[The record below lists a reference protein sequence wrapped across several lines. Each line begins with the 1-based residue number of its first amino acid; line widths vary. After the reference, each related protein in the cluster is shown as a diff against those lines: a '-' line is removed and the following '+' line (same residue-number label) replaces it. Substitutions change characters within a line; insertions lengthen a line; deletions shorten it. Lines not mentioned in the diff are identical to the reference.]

1 MPNNKHNV
9 NEPSSISTSTEQP
22 SLLTNASNTSTT
34 RRNFLK
40 TAAVGSAAAVA
51 APWIG
56 NVQAQEG
63 VRIRMQSSWQPGTT
77 GYRIFEEWAA
87 GVAEATGGEVRIE
100 PFPAGAVAGAFEV
113 ADAVR
118 NGVLDGQNWFTV
130 YWPGKMPA
138 GVFLTAYPMG
148 LSVPHQWDM
157 MFGAYGGFGIAKD
170 LYRKQGQ
177 ELLGY
182 VHHDLNL
189 IHSKVPLRS
198 FDDFKGVKIR
208 MPGGIVAETFASIGA
223 QTTLLPGSEVYPA
236 LEKGIIDAA
245 DYTGAAVNYELGF
258 WQVADYIIMGPPSTP
273 CLHQAVDLMDISVN
287 RRTFERMSPQTQDLM
302 HDLVAAYSREH
313 YAAIQKANAEA
324 WPKYREKGVEIIH
337 LTENDASRFR
347 DAAIPLWFKWA
358 NKDPDAARLF
368 RAHLNTMM
376 DPAVGLVTEEDIQG
390 YELNA

>member
-1 MPNNKHNV
+1 MQDDKQ
-9 NEPSSISTSTEQP
+9 PSSISSVENDTTIRDNFKTP
-22 SLLTNASNTSTT
+22 S

-40 TAAVGSAAAVA
+40 AAAVGSAAAVA
-51 APWIG
+51 TPWIG
-56 NVQAQEG
+56 NVQAQQG
-63 VRIRMQSSWQPGTT
+63 IRIRMQSSWQPGTT
-77 GYRIFEEWAA
+77 GYKIFEEWAA
-87 GVAEATGGEVRIE
+87 GVGEATSGEVTIE
-100 PFPAGAVAGAFEV
+100 PFPAGAVAGDFEV

-138 GVFLTAYPMG
+138 GVFLTAFPMG
-148 LSVPHQWDM
+148 LSLPHQWDM
-157 MFGAYGGFGIAKD
+157 MFGAYGGFDIAKD

-198 FDDFKGVKIR
+198 FDDFDGIKIR

-223 QTTLLPGSEVYPA
+223 RTTLLPGSEVYPA
-236 LEKGIIDAA
+236 LEKGTIDAA
-245 DYTGAAVNYELGF
+245 DFTGAAVNYELGF

-273 CLHQAVDLMDISVN
+273 CLHQSVDLMDISVN
-287 RRTFERMSPQTQDLM
+287 RRVYERMSSQTQDLM

-337 LTENDASRFR
+337 LSEDDASRFR
-347 DAAIPLWFKWA
+347 EAAIPLWFKWA
-358 NKDPDAARLF
+358 NKDADAARLF
-368 RAHLNTMM
+368 KAHLDTMM
-376 DPAVGLVTEEDIQG
+376 DPAVALVTDEDIKD

>member
-1 MPNNKHNV
+1 MATPD
-9 NEPSSISTSTEQP
+9 
-22 SLLTNASNTSTT
+22 
-34 RRNFLK
+34 RRRFLK
-40 TAAVGSAAAVA
+40 AAAVGSAAAVA
-51 APWIG
+51 APWVG
-56 NVQAQEG
+56 NVQAQQG
-63 VRIRMQSSWQPGTT
+63 IRIRMQSSWQPGTT

-87 GVAEATGGEVRIE
+87 GVAEATSGEVTIE

-198 FDDFKGVKIR
+198 FDDFEGVKIR
-208 MPGGIVAETFASIGA
+208 MPGGIVAETFAKIGA
-223 QTTLLPGSEVYPA
+223 RTTLLPGSEVYPA
-236 LEKGIIDAA
+236 LEKGTIDAA
-245 DYTGAAVNYELGF
+245 DYTGAAVNFELGF
-258 WQVADYIIMGPPSTP
+258 WQVTDYIIMGPPSTP
-273 CLHQAVDLMDISVN
+273 CLHQAVDLMDIAVN
-287 RRTFERMSPQTQDLM
+287 RRVYERMSDQTKDLM

-337 LTENDASRFR
+337 LSEDDADRFR
-347 DAAIPLWFKWA
+347 DAAIPLWFEWA
-358 NKDPDAARLF
+358 NKDPDAAKLF
-368 RAHLNTMM
+368 RAHLNTML
-376 DPAVGLVTEEDIQG
+376 DPSVALITEEDIKDF
-390 YELNA
+390 ELNA

>member
-1 MPNNKHNV
+1 MQDDK
-9 NEPSSISTSTEQP
+9 QP
-22 SLLTNASNTSTT
+22 SRILTSPGEAISD
-34 RRNFLK
+34 RREPDRREPDRRRFLK
-40 TAAVGSAAAVA
+40 AAAVGSAAAVA

-56 NVQAQEG
+56 NAQAQEG
-63 VRIRMQSSWQPGTT
+63 IRIRMQSSWQPGTV
-77 GYRIFEEWAA
+77 GYRTFEAWAK
-87 GVAEATGGEVRIE
+87 GVVESTSGEVNIE

-148 LSVPHQWDM
+148 LSLPHQWDM
-157 MFGAYGGFGIAKD
+157 MFGAYGGLDIAKD

-198 FDDFKGVKIR
+198 FDDFDGIKIR
-208 MPGGIVAETFASIGA
+208 MPGGIVAETFAAMGA
-223 QTTLLPGSEVYPA
+223 RTTLLPGSEVYPA
-236 LEKGIIDAA
+236 LEKGTIDAA
-245 DYTGAAVNYELGF
+245 DFTGAAVNYELGF

-273 CLHQAVDLMDISVN
+273 CLHQSVDLMDIAVN
-287 RRTFERMSPQTQDLM
+287 RRVFERMSSQTQDLM

-337 LTENDASRFR
+337 LTEEDATRFR
-347 DAAIPLWFKWA
+347 EVAIPLWFKWA

-368 RAHLNTMM
+368 KAHLDTMM
-376 DPAVGLVTEEDIQG
+376 DPAVALITPEDIKD
-390 YELNA
+390 YELNV

>member
-1 MPNNKHNV
+1 MQDDKHPTRLITDV
-9 NEPSSISTSTEQP
+9 ASSADTLSQAP
-22 SLLTNASNTSTT
+22 AS
-34 RRNFLK
+34 RRRFLK
-40 TAAVGSAAAVA
+40 TAALGSAAAVA

-63 VRIRMQSSWQPGTT
+63 INIRMQSSWPPGTP
-77 GYRIFEEWAA
+77 GYRIFEQWAK
-87 GVAEATGGEVRIE
+87 GVGEATSGEVTIE

-148 LSVPHQWDM
+148 LSMPHQWDI
-157 MFGAYGGFGIAKD
+157 MFGAYGGFDLAKD

-182 VHHDLNL
+182 VHHDMNL
-189 IHSKVPLRS
+189 IHSKKPLRS
-198 FDDFKGVKIR
+198 FDDFQGIKLR
-208 MPGGIVAETFASIGA
+208 MPGGIVAETFAAAGA
-223 QTTLLPGSEVYPA
+223 RTTLLPGSEVYPA
-236 LEKGIIDAA
+236 LEKGTIDAA
-245 DYTGAAVNYELGF
+245 DYTGAANNYELGF

-287 RRTFERMSPQTQDLM
+287 RRVFERMSPQTQDLM

-324 WPKYREKGVEIIH
+324 WPKFKEKGVEVIH
-337 LTENDASRFR
+337 LSEDDADRFR
-347 DAAIPLWFKWA
+347 EIAVPLWFKWA

-368 RAHLNTMM
+368 KAHLDTMM
-376 DPAVGLVTEEDIQG
+376 DPAVALITPEDIKD
-390 YELNA
+390 YELNL

>member
-1 MPNNKHNV
+1 MQDDK
-9 NEPSSISTSTEQP
+9 QP
-22 SLLTNASNTSTT
+22 SRILTSPGEAISD
-34 RRNFLK
+34 RREPDRRRFLK
-40 TAAVGSAAAVA
+40 AAAVGSAAAVA

-63 VRIRMQSSWQPGTT
+63 IRIRMQSSWQPGTV
-77 GYRIFEEWAA
+77 GYRTFEAWAK
-87 GVAEATGGEVRIE
+87 GVVESTSGEVNIE

-148 LSVPHQWDM
+148 LSLPHQWDM
-157 MFGAYGGFGIAKD
+157 MFGAYGGLDIAKD

-198 FDDFKGVKIR
+198 FDDFDGIKIR
-208 MPGGIVAETFASIGA
+208 MPGGIVAETFAAMGA
-223 QTTLLPGSEVYPA
+223 RTTLLPGSEVYPA
-236 LEKGIIDAA
+236 LEKGTIDAA
-245 DYTGAAVNYELGF
+245 DFTGAAVNYELGF

-273 CLHQAVDLMDISVN
+273 CLHQSVDLMDIAVN
-287 RRTFERMSPQTQDLM
+287 RRVFERMSSQTQDLM

-337 LTENDASRFR
+337 LTEEDATRFR
-347 DAAIPLWFKWA
+347 EVAIPLWFKWA

-368 RAHLNTMM
+368 KAHLDTMM
-376 DPAVGLVTEEDIQG
+376 DPAVALITPEDIKD
-390 YELNA
+390 YELNV

>member
-1 MPNNKHNV
+1 MPCAD
-9 NEPSSISTSTEQP
+9 EPGTPSTSG
-22 SLLTNASNTSTT
+22 
-34 RRNFLK
+34 RRSFLK
-40 TAAVGSAAAVA
+40 KAALGSAAAVA
-51 APWIG
+51 APWVA

-63 VRIRMQSSWQPGTT
+63 IRISMQSSWQPGTT
-77 GYRIFEEWAA
+77 GYSIFESWAA
-87 GVAEATGGEVRIE
+87 GVAEATGGEVSIE

-148 LSVPHQWDM
+148 LSVPHQWDI
-157 MFGAYGGFGIAKD
+157 MFGAYGGFDIAKD

-198 FDDFKGVKIR
+198 FDDFNGVKIR
-208 MPGGIVAETFASIGA
+208 MPGGIVAETFAAIGA
-223 QTTLLPGSEVYPA
+223 RTTLLPGSEVYPA
-236 LEKGIIDAA
+236 LEKGTIDAA
-245 DYTGAAVNYELGF
+245 DYTGAAVNFELGF

-287 RRTFERMSPQTQDLM
+287 RRVFERMSPQTQDLM

-337 LTENDASRFR
+337 LTEEDATRFR
-347 DAAIPLWFKWA
+347 EAAIPLWFKWA

-368 RAHLNTMM
+368 KAHLDTMM
-376 DPAVGLVTEEDIQG
+376 DPAVALITDEDIKD
-390 YELNA
+390 YELNL

>member
-1 MPNNKHNV
+1 MSPIDK
-9 NEPSSISTSTEQP
+9 SRQDQP
-22 SLLTNASNTSTT
+22 GMSTT
-34 RRNFLK
+34 PLDTHAAAASPVTPDRRRFLK
-40 TAAVGSAAAVA
+40 AAAVGSAAAVA
-51 APWIG
+51 APWVG
-56 NVQAQEG
+56 NVQAQQG
-63 VRIRMQSSWQPGTT
+63 IRIRMQSSWQPGTT
-77 GYRIFEEWAA
+77 GYRIFEQWAN
-87 GVAEATGGEVRIE
+87 GVAEATSGEVTIE

-198 FDDFKGVKIR
+198 FDDFEGVKIR
-208 MPGGIVAETFASIGA
+208 MPGGIVAETFAKIGA
-223 QTTLLPGSEVYPA
+223 RTTLLPGSEVYPA
-236 LEKGIIDAA
+236 LEKGTIDAA
-245 DYTGAAVNYELGF
+245 DYTGAAVNFELGF
-258 WQVADYIIMGPPSTP
+258 WQVTDYIIMGPPSTP
-273 CLHQAVDLMDISVN
+273 CLHQAVDLMDIAVN
-287 RRTFERMSPQTQDLM
+287 RRVYERMSDQTKDLM

-337 LTENDASRFR
+337 LSEEDADRFR
-347 DAAIPLWFKWA
+347 DAAIPLWFEWA
-358 NKDPDAARLF
+358 NKDPDAAKLF
-368 RAHLNTMM
+368 RAHLNTML
-376 DPAVGLVTEEDIQG
+376 DPAVALITEEDIKDF
-390 YELNA
+390 ELNA

>member
-1 MPNNKHNV
+1 MSRLDKPQQDLDTAS
-9 NEPSSISTSTEQP
+9 PTA
-22 SLLTNASNTSTT
+22 SLSERIATPD
-34 RRNFLK
+34 RRRFLK
-40 TAAVGSAAAVA
+40 AAAVGSAAAVA
-51 APWIG
+51 APWVG
-56 NVQAQEG
+56 NVQAQQG
-63 VRIRMQSSWQPGTT
+63 IRLRMQSSWQPGTT

-87 GVAEATGGEVRIE
+87 GVAEATSGEVTIE

-198 FDDFKGVKIR
+198 FDDFEGVKIR
-208 MPGGIVAETFASIGA
+208 MPGGIVAETFAKIGA
-223 QTTLLPGSEVYPA
+223 RTTLLPGSEVYPA
-236 LEKGIIDAA
+236 LEKGTIDAA
-245 DYTGAAVNYELGF
+245 DYTGAAVNFELGF
-258 WQVADYIIMGPPSTP
+258 WQVTDYIIMGPPSTP
-273 CLHQAVDLMDISVN
+273 CLHQAVDLMDIAVN
-287 RRTFERMSPQTQDLM
+287 RRVYERMSDQTKDLM

-337 LTENDASRFR
+337 LSEDDADRFR
-347 DAAIPLWFKWA
+347 DAAIPLWFEWA
-358 NKDPDAARLF
+358 NKDPDAAKLF
-368 RAHLNTMM
+368 RAHLNTML
-376 DPAVGLVTEEDIQG
+376 DPSVALITEEDIKDF
-390 YELNA
+390 ELNA

>member
-1 MPNNKHNV
+1 MQDDKQ
-9 NEPSSISTSTEQP
+9 PSSISSVDNDNTKVLKEFKTP
-22 SLLTNASNTSTT
+22 S

-40 TAAVGSAAAVA
+40 AAAVGSAAAVA

-63 VRIRMQSSWQPGTT
+63 IRIRMQSSWQPGTV
-77 GYRIFEEWAA
+77 GYRTFEAWAK
-87 GVAEATGGEVRIE
+87 GVVEATSGEVSIE

-138 GVFLTAYPMG
+138 GVFLTAFPMG
-148 LSVPHQWDM
+148 LSLPHQWDM
-157 MFGAYGGFGIAKD
+157 MFGAYGGFDIAKD

-189 IHSKVPLRS
+189 IHSKIPLRS
-198 FDDFKGVKIR
+198 FDDFEGIKIR
-208 MPGGIVAETFASIGA
+208 MPGGIVAETFAAMGA
-223 QTTLLPGSEVYPA
+223 RTTLLPGSEVYPA
-236 LEKGIIDAA
+236 LEKGTIDAA
-245 DYTGAAVNYELGF
+245 DFTGAAVNYELGF

-273 CLHQAVDLMDISVN
+273 CLHQSVDLMDISVN
-287 RRTFERMSPQTQDLM
+287 RRVYERMSTKVQDLM

-337 LTENDASRFR
+337 LSEDDATRFR
-347 DAAIPLWFKWA
+347 EVAIPLWFKWA
-358 NKDPDAARLF
+358 NKDADAARLF
-368 RAHLNTMM
+368 KAHLDTMM
-376 DPAVGLVTEEDIQG
+376 DPAVALITEDDIKD
-390 YELNA
+390 YELNV

>member
-1 MPNNKHNV
+1 MSRLDKPQQDLDTAS
-9 NEPSSISTSTEQP
+9 PTA
-22 SLLTNASNTSTT
+22 SLSERIATPD
-34 RRNFLK
+34 RRRFLK
-40 TAAVGSAAAVA
+40 AAAVGSAAAVA
-51 APWIG
+51 APWVG
-56 NVQAQEG
+56 NVQAQQG
-63 VRIRMQSSWQPGTT
+63 IRIRMQSSWQPGTT

-87 GVAEATGGEVRIE
+87 GVAEATSGEVTIE

-198 FDDFKGVKIR
+198 FDDFEGVKIR
-208 MPGGIVAETFASIGA
+208 MPGGIVAETFAKIGA
-223 QTTLLPGSEVYPA
+223 RTTLLPGSEVYPA
-236 LEKGIIDAA
+236 LEKGTIDAA
-245 DYTGAAVNYELGF
+245 DYTGAAVNFELGF
-258 WQVADYIIMGPPSTP
+258 WQVTDYIIMGPPSTP
-273 CLHQAVDLMDISVN
+273 CLHQAVDLMDIAVN
-287 RRTFERMSPQTQDLM
+287 RRVYERMSDQTKDLM

-337 LTENDASRFR
+337 LSEDDADRFR
-347 DAAIPLWFKWA
+347 DAAIPLWFEWA
-358 NKDPDAARLF
+358 NKDPDAAKLF
-368 RAHLNTMM
+368 RAHLNTML
-376 DPAVGLVTEEDIQG
+376 DPSVALITEEDIKDF
-390 YELNA
+390 ELNA

>member
-1 MPNNKHNV
+1 MQDDK
-9 NEPSSISTSTEQP
+9 QP
-22 SLLTNASNTSTT
+22 SRIITSPGEEATA
-34 RRNFLK
+34 RREPARRRFLK
-40 TAAVGSAAAVA
+40 AAAVGSAAAVA

-63 VRIRMQSSWQPGTT
+63 IRIRMQSSWQPGTV
-77 GYRIFEEWAA
+77 GYRTFEAWAK
-87 GVAEATGGEVRIE
+87 GVVEATSGEVSIE

-138 GVFLTAYPMG
+138 GVFLTAFPMG
-148 LSVPHQWDM
+148 LSLPHQWDM
-157 MFGAYGGFGIAKD
+157 MFGAYGGFDIAKD

-198 FDDFKGVKIR
+198 FDDFDGVKIR
-208 MPGGIVAETFASIGA
+208 MPGGIVAETFAAMGA
-223 QTTLLPGSEVYPA
+223 RTTLLPGSEVYPA
-236 LEKGIIDAA
+236 LEKGTIDAA
-245 DYTGAAVNYELGF
+245 DFTGAAVNYELGF

-273 CLHQAVDLMDISVN
+273 CLHQSVDLMDIAVN
-287 RRTFERMSPQTQDLM
+287 RRVYERMSSQTQDLM
-302 HDLVAAYSREH
+302 HDLVAGYSREH

-337 LTENDASRFR
+337 LSEEDATRFR
-347 DAAIPLWFKWA
+347 EVAIPLWFKWA

-368 RAHLNTMM
+368 KAHLDTMM
-376 DPAVGLVTEEDIQG
+376 DPAVALITPDDIKD
-390 YELNA
+390 YELNV

>member
-1 MPNNKHNV
+1 MQDDK
-9 NEPSSISTSTEQP
+9 QP
-22 SLLTNASNTSTT
+22 SRIITSPGDELPA
-34 RRNFLK
+34 RREPARRRFLK
-40 TAAVGSAAAVA
+40 AAAVGSAAAVA

-63 VRIRMQSSWQPGTT
+63 IRIRMQSSWQPGTV
-77 GYRIFEEWAA
+77 GYRTFEAWAK
-87 GVAEATGGEVRIE
+87 GVVESTSGEVNIE

-118 NGVLDGQNWFTV
+118 NGVLEGQNWFTV

-148 LSVPHQWDM
+148 LSLPHQWDM
-157 MFGAYGGFGIAKD
+157 MFGAYGGLDIAKD

-198 FDDFKGVKIR
+198 FDDFDGVKIR
-208 MPGGIVAETFASIGA
+208 MPGGIVAETFAEMGA
-223 QTTLLPGSEVYPA
+223 RTTLLPGSEVYPA
-236 LEKGIIDAA
+236 LEKGTIDAA
-245 DYTGAAVNYELGF
+245 DFTGAAVNYELGF

-273 CLHQAVDLMDISVN
+273 CLHQSVDLMDIAVN
-287 RRTFERMSPQTQDLM
+287 RRVYERMSSQTQDLM

-337 LTENDASRFR
+337 ISEEDATRFR
-347 DAAIPLWFKWA
+347 EVAIPLWFKWA

-368 RAHLNTMM
+368 KAHLDTMM
-376 DPAVGLVTEEDIQG
+376 DPAVALITEEDIKD

>member
-1 MPNNKHNV
+1 MASADNPTV
-9 NEPSSISTSTEQP
+9 ATER
-22 SLLTNASNTSTT
+22 TRT
-34 RRNFLK
+34 RRDFLK
-40 TAAVGSAAAVA
+40 VAAAGSAAAVA
-51 APWIG
+51 APWVA
-56 NVQAQEG
+56 NAQAQEG
-63 VRIRMQSSWQPGTT
+63 IRVRMQSSWQPGTT
-77 GYRIFEEWAA
+77 GYKTFETWAN
-87 GVAEATGGEVRIE
+87 GVQELTGGEVRIE

-148 LSVPHQWDM
+148 LSVPHQWDV

-170 LYRKQGQ
+170 LYHKQGL
-177 ELLGY
+177 EFLGH

-223 QTTLLPGSEVYPA
+223 RTTLLPGSEVYPA
-236 LEKGIIDAA
+236 LEKGTIDAA

-258 WQVADYIIMGPPSTP
+258 WQVAKYIIMGPPSTP
-273 CLHQAVDLMDISVN
+273 CLHQAVDLMDIALN
-287 RRTFERMSPQTQDLM
+287 RRVFERMSPQTKDLM

-313 YAAIQKANAEA
+313 YAAIQQANAAA
-324 WPKYREKGVEIIH
+324 WPKYAEKGIEVIH
-337 LTENDASRFR
+337 LSEEDAARFR
-347 DAAIPLWFKWA
+347 QAAIPLWFKWA
-358 NKDPDAARLF
+358 NKDPDAAKLF
-368 RAHLNTMM
+368 RAHLQTMQ
-376 DPAVGLVTEEDIQG
+376 DPAVALITDEDIKD
-390 YELNA
+390 YSLNG

>member
-1 MPNNKHNV
+1 MQDDKQ
-9 NEPSSISTSTEQP
+9 PSSISSVDNETTKVREAFKTP
-22 SLLTNASNTSTT
+22 S

-40 TAAVGSAAAVA
+40 AAAVGSAAAVA
-51 APWIG
+51 APWVG

-63 VRIRMQSSWQPGTT
+63 IRIRMQSSWQPGTT
-77 GYRIFEEWAA
+77 GYKIFEEWAA
-87 GVAEATGGEVRIE
+87 SVAELTGGEVSIE

-118 NGVLDGQNWFTV
+118 NGVIDGQNWFTV

-157 MFGAYGGFGIAKD
+157 MFGAYGGMGIAKD

-182 VHHDLNL
+182 VHHDMNL

-198 FDDFKGVKIR
+198 FDDFKGVKLR
-208 MPGGIVAETFASIGA
+208 VPGGIVAETFASIGA

-236 LEKGIIDAA
+236 LEKGTIDAA
-245 DYTGAAVNYELGF
+245 DYVGAAVNYELGF

-287 RRTFERMSPQTQDLM
+287 RRTYERMSPQTQDLM

-324 WPKYREKGVEIIH
+324 WPKYQEKGVEIIH
-337 LTENDASRFR
+337 LSEEDGDRFR
-347 DAAIPLWFKWA
+347 QAAIPLWFKWA

-368 RAHLNTMM
+368 KAHLDTMM
-376 DPAVGLVTEEDIQG
+376 DPAVALVTEEDIQG
-390 YELNA
+390 YELNV